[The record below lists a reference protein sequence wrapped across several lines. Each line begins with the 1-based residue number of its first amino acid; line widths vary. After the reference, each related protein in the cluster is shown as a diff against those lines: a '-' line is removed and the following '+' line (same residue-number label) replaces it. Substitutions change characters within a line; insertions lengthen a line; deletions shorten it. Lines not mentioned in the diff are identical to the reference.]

1 MPDIKVRSLYDVST
15 THAGRRRFRGATHR
29 THQAATRRRPDAA
42 DAPTEAKQRARF
54 GDEMM
59 IHRPTRQSGT
69 AREDGWVARA
79 RLPSVSAFSLLGLS
93 TTIYPPSGTELPRG
107 LEALVGCGRQAV
119 SSATLAWAARTV

>member
-1 MPDIKVRSLYDVST
+1 M
-15 THAGRRRFRGATHR
+15 RGAGGFAARRTSVGGPLWLRWDRSHSHR
-29 THQAATRRRPDAA
+29 RTARTSRHAASS
-42 DAPTEAKQRARF
+42 EAKQRARF

-93 TTIYPPSGTELPRG
+93 TTIYPPSGTELPHG